1 MRFDHLAKYILK
13 KPDFKKWLQDATI
26 SPLTR
31 SAWAKSNSS
40 HVVPSN
46 VLALQLVSPLV
57 DFDIMTSAVICSI
70 DEMAG
75 LSENIYVILR
85 PGKMTRGTIP
95 TRGNLMASIC
105 HQLLVARP
113 SLFTHIKSII
123 ADSHNGLQGS
133 NMELIDRIL
142 GVCVKSLLIG
152 AHTMSVLIIIE
163 QPEDPRVA
171 APFVDLIYL
180 MKHFIETTETTT
192 RVVILSRAAHQRVT
206 IDDPTIA
213 APVDWDF
220 GDIGIPTMKIDIDPT
235 SPEVRDALINDY
247 TDIIADP
254 SLYDDQSHIVKA
266 DAELIALN
274 NLTKLEAYRAAV
286 ALAQKP
292 SFSIFKPREYSPD
305 FDNISQNVVSKILN
319 LLPKSLEKAI
329 WTGLH
334 WLITAHRPL
343 TCQEFAVALKL
354 DMSDS
359 ETAIINQNQ
368 ATSYP
373 GTVFWFVSLF
383 YGLVQVNE
391 NRVCLSAVLQ
401 SHLSINMSGE
411 IFVIPQPPFLTLS
424 SARQDIASRCYTYL
438 NSWLQKDTAKH
449 VTPDAAKTHDTE
461 EQEQTA
467 QETQHQI
474 PTLLPYAIE
483 HWFEFL
489 QSDYFNG
496 KQKVMLVRIEM
507 AVERFLYNETLLDRC
522 LHIHKSKGNSAS
534 SPWNISIPSLS
545 NIQKRLDLSISDA
558 MALALAPISRHS
570 PLALDN
576 GWQHVALGVI
586 ESNNEVALL
595 KADQCKMFDDE
606 NILKAAFETASD
618 KSSCVLAIS
627 HPDFVQKHS
636 AKLLS
641 HAIRLGNSSFI
652 THLVSQGDM
661 LREDYD
667 VPEAGATILSSMA
680 EFVAPIPHPILWQ
693 KYLRYMRHIGEA
705 HKQDKRSPLHLAAA
719 SGHRLFIEQA
729 ITWMKDHD
737 VDPTEALNDRDQ
749 FGATPLFLA
758 SQHGHFDI
766 VTQLI
771 AAGAKLAIC
780 DKQKQSPLH
789 IACKMGN
796 SKIVAKLVAAGARP
810 DGQDR
815 LEKTPLHL
823 ALENRHT
830 AAAAN
835 LLLDCTL
842 TTLRYQRPGSHG
854 QNRQHF
860 GSDAITCS
868 VSAET
873 PSEKLM
879 SHFVT
884 SSPDT
889 SIVGTAKSREI
900 TIASLFM
907 TTRFLVSKFSVSV
920 SVTESHHNINV
931 NLKDADGATPLI
943 IATKNNL
950 VDIVKTLLRYDVDV
964 CAKDQPHGQ
973 EAIQYAAKY
982 GHTEILKLLLAAMPR
997 QKDIDNDWQISS
1009 PLHLACRRGHV
1020 RSIQCLINYG
1030 FDANITDNLGQTAL
1044 SNAVKSYQANA
1055 VASVARQ
1062 STSANR
1068 NLGFWEASKLNLFHI
1083 VEVLIHSRADIDS
1096 LDDSGSS
1103 ALHYCSSNNYPKLMQ
1118 LLISKGCDLN
1128 IVDRAHL
1135 TPVFVAVGAGHLKCL
1150 KILIDAGA
1158 NVNIHD
1164 ARGFTPLSVAA
1175 SGNHD
1180 RAVKML
1186 LLANCALSL
1195 AYRYT
1200 ETDLLEKSLTDF
1212 SASVFRH
1219 IAGKFAAAKKLRL
1232 QPHKL
1237 LWYLQDDH
1245 YDIEKV
1251 RILLD
1256 NSMDPNLIIGE
1267 YGSMLHYA
1275 ALQGRLELVELLCKY
1290 DRVNINMI
1298 HPNKTHGTPLQIAAF
1313 RGNDNGPKIIEILL
1327 ARDANIYKGSGF
1339 YGSALNVAAAMPCS
1353 NYYKEKTKAEAAY
1366 INIAKLLISHEKT
1379 IINFAAGYHGTPIL
1393 FAIATGSYAMFEF
1406 LLTQGPMLSRPTGA
1420 CGTVLHHAA
1429 YTSRSKTL
1437 RALLSNEK
1445 FDLLVST
1452 RDRCGRLPLHIYFM
1466 QNRFSTKTIRR
1477 LSNNNATLLTT
1488 VSFQGLQ
1495 PLHLAAG
1502 VGNSMGVT
1510 YILHQHANAVN
1521 DKDADGWTA
1530 LHWACRGGNNKAVI
1544 ELLLKSGADKNATTD
1559 RGWTPFDVAHYSG
1572 GSLTTNPVI
1581 SSLLEPDTLVTSF
1594 SIQPVIE
1601 LDSEE
1606 VSPPR
1611 TSATPRSN
1619 NGDTYHCAACYVVSC
1634 ADYGC

>member
-1 MRFDHLAKYILK
+1 MSLRCYWAYPLLNLKPHSTLVVARQVHPQKSTSILVGEEVDDFFRSGFFESCEEDDDKYTDGNHDGGDNEVTDSPNIIIFIVEGLDNRINWELYGQLDVPRSKMIHIPLVAEQGINDADPYNGMVNQAKSLLNILLSHVESDSSDTSPIAIGFWASDLAASIVKKALVIASEDPHYSFILDQTSLLVFFGALPGVSAIRSWEAVLLQWTHAYCEERVMTSFMDLVGPLAAFHKQLSLEFDTIMRCHSMRIVNYYEMGSGLKSDDKCLSRFNATFGGLGQARIATPDITSAVRLDQDQIRFLERRIQDEIDRLKSDYLRGLELLALHSPIFHMRPGHYMRFDHLAKYILK

-46 VLALQLVSPLV
+46 V
-57 DFDIMTSAVICSI
+57 
-70 DEMAG
+70 
-75 LSENIYVILR
+75 
-85 PGKMTRGTIP
+85 
-95 TRGNLMASIC
+95 
-105 HQLLVARP
+105 
-113 SLFTHIKSII
+113 
-123 ADSHNGLQGS
+123 
-133 NMELIDRIL
+133 IL

-391 NRVCLSAVLQ
+391 NR
-401 SHLSINMSGE
+401 
-411 IFVIPQPPFLTLS
+411 
-424 SARQDIASRCYTYL
+424 
-438 NSWLQKDTAKH
+438 KDTAKH

-737 VDPTEALNDRDQ
+737 

-758 SQHGHFDI
+758 
-766 VTQLI
+766 T
-771 AAGAKLAIC
+771 AGAKLAIC

-796 SKIVAKLVAAGARP
+796 SKIVAKL
-810 DGQDR
+810 DR

-889 SIVGTAKSREI
+889 SIV
-900 TIASLFM
+900 ASLFM

-1009 PLHLACRRGHV
+1009 P
-1020 RSIQCLINYG
+1020 SIQCLINYG

-1135 TPVFVAVGAGHLKCL
+1135 TPVFVA
-1150 KILIDAGA
+1150 ILIDAGA

-1200 ETDLLEKSLTDF
+1200 ETDLLEK
-1212 SASVFRH
+1212 H

-1420 CGTVLHHAA
+1420 CGT
-1429 YTSRSKTL
+1429 TL

-1445 FDLLVST
+1445 FDLL
-1452 RDRCGRLPLHIYFM
+1452 
-1466 QNRFSTKTIRR
+1466 
-1477 LSNNNATLLTT
+1477 
-1488 VSFQGLQ
+1488 
-1495 PLHLAAG
+1495 
-1502 VGNSMGVT
+1502 
-1510 YILHQHANAVN
+1510 
-1521 DKDADGWTA
+1521 
-1530 LHWACRGGNNKAVI
+1530 
-1544 ELLLKSGADKNATTD
+1544 
-1559 RGWTPFDVAHYSG
+1559 
-1572 GSLTTNPVI
+1572 
-1581 SSLLEPDTLVTSF
+1581 
-1594 SIQPVIE
+1594 PVIE

-1619 NGDTYHCAACYVVSC
+1619 NGDTYHCAACYVVI
-1634 ADYGC
+1634 YGPVHICQQCIDFKLCFKCYRRVALLHDNNHAFKKVV